1 MTMAPSPCAASPNP
15 SVNFWRGR
23 TVLLTGHTGFKG
35 SWLAFWL
42 LELGADLTGIALPP
56 EPGPSLFE
64 QLGLAKRLHHCIA
77 DLRDGALVRRL
88 VAQCQPEVVL
98 HLAAQPLVRRSYA
111 EPLLTWETNVMG
123 TLHLLEALRPLKQ
136 SCTAVMITTD
146 KVYRNKEWL
155 YGYREIDPL
164 GGHDP
169 YSSSKAAAEIA
180 IGSWRSSFCGSLPYQ
195 TSQLRIASARAGN
208 VIGGGDWASDRIV
221 PDAMRALAKGD
232 AIGVRNPAATR
243 PWQHVLEPLGG
254 YLRLAERLSED
265 PSLASAYNFG
275 PQLEAN
281 RSVRELV
288 EQVLRHWPGRWEDQ
302 RDPQAP
308 HEANL
313 LHLVIDKAHHELD
326 WAPRWDFATTVE
338 RTVNW
343 YRRLLVSGS
352 SSEECC
358 QADLA
363 AYWSAAP

>member
-1 MTMAPSPCAASPNP
+1 
-15 SVNFWRGR
+15 
-23 TVLLTGHTGFKG
+23 
-35 SWLAFWL
+35 
-42 LELGADLTGIALPP
+42 
-56 EPGPSLFE
+56 
-64 QLGLAKRLHHCIA
+64 
-77 DLRDGALVRRL
+77 
-88 VAQCQPEVVL
+88 
-98 HLAAQPLVRRSYA
+98 
-111 EPLLTWETNVMG
+111 
-123 TLHLLEALRPLKQ
+123 
-136 SCTAVMITTD
+136 
-146 KVYRNKEWL
+146 
-155 YGYREIDPL
+155 
-164 GGHDP
+164 
-169 YSSSKAAAEIA
+169 
-180 IGSWRSSFCGSLPYQ
+180 
-195 TSQLRIASARAGN
+195 
-208 VIGGGDWASDRIV
+208 
-221 PDAMRALAKGD
+221 MRALAKGD